1 MEGLDLNIANYDL
14 VDILKLFSIP
24 DNFTKHDIKQA
35 KKIVMKVHPD
45 KSGLSSE
52 YFEFFFTAYKILLEI
67 FNFRENKNRTV
78 ETNYDICKE
87 NELSENKVIS
97 KFVESDEFLKNFNDF
112 FEKNKLPNEDTD
124 TGYDDWLRS
133 NEDICDTVAKS
144 RQELNNHINTRK
156 TAIRANQL
164 ARGSATMEQHF
175 DGLQTSSICGEKPVE
190 YSSNI
195 FSKLAYEDLKKA
207 HTETVVPVTDQDALS
222 RPRYKTVDDLVKNRN
237 GQNITPLSF
246 SQSRDFLNKKEQN
259 MQTRSDNMA
268 YKLHKQCEQTDEINS
283 KLMSK
288 LQFLT
293 N

>member
-1 MEGLDLNIANYDL
+1 
-14 VDILKLFSIP
+14 
-24 DNFTKHDIKQA
+24 
-35 KKIVMKVHPD
+35 MKVHPD